1 MHRRSFLSLSA
12 LSAVPVLAKAA
23 ETDPQADWNETVSTD
38 ALTFKAMSADE
49 RITLQVELIRLGE
62 NEVTEVNDEK
72 GEHIAYQYK
81 GKNQPY
87 PFHPGSTLLS
97 RFDLT
102 WDGKAVE
109 IPERFW
115 NDLPALGIETSTLK
129 LETVK
134 PDLHWEAEQF
144 LAKLRQPRVSLSA
157 EGGTVLIEWERP
169 EECDSHSTIRWI
181 VSKSGVVLR
190 HRHCPPHEC

>member
-12 LSAVPVLAKAA
+12 LSVVPVVARSA
-23 ETDPQADWNETVSTD
+23 EDAPDWHETVTSDVMKFRCSD
-38 ALTFKAMSADE
+38 AEDRVVFE
-49 RITLQVELIRLGE
+49 VELFQPAESDIKEAR
-62 NEVTEVNDEK
+62 DAK
-72 GEHIAYQYK
+72 GGFLHYLYK
-81 GKNQPY
+81 DKPQPY
-87 PFHPGSTLLS
+87 PFRPGVNLIR

-102 WDGKAVE
+102 WEGKAMK

-115 NDLPALGIETSTLK
+115 NDLPDFRIETSTLK
-129 LETVK
+129 PETLKPELQWKAEKFLER
-134 PDLHWEAEQF
+134 
-144 LAKLRQPRVSLSA
+144 LRQPRVSLSA